1 MSRII
6 VGMSGGVDSS
16 LAACLLEEEGHE
28 VVGVTLKL
36 WPCAEDD
43 GGFTRE
49 DACCSPTETIDAR
62 AVAQLQGIKHYV
74 FDSEDAFRQGV
85 VDDFLASYARG
96 ETPNPCVRCNETI
109 KFGDLWTQADSLG
122 ADAVGTGHYARVVE
136 KDGRL
141 VLGVSADRMKD
152 QTYFLF
158 SLTQDQLA
166 RARFPLGHL
175 TKDQVRSMAAERL
188 LPTAAKKESQD
199 ICFIGEG
206 GTEGFLRQEM
216 PEAFKPG
223 PIVHI
228 DGTVLGEHQGLSA
241 FTIGQR
247 KGLGVAWTEP
257 LFVIRLDMATN
268 TVIMGERPHLDV
280 AGAQLRECT
289 WHLGPLP
296 EEGLKCLVRNR
307 YRMRPIAATIY
318 PTADRGAKV
327 IFDEPCMAPSP
338 GQACVAY
345 SLDEELCLGGG
356 WFETT
361 FSPSELASV

>member
-122 ADAVGTGHYARVVE
+122 
-136 KDGRL
+136 
-141 VLGVSADRMKD
+141 S
-152 QTYFLF
+152 
-158 SLTQDQLA
+158 
-166 RARFPLGHL
+166 
-175 TKDQVRSMAAERL
+175 
-188 LPTAAKKESQD
+188 
-199 ICFIGEG
+199 
-206 GTEGFLRQEM
+206 
-216 PEAFKPG
+216 
-223 PIVHI
+223 
-228 DGTVLGEHQGLSA
+228 
-241 FTIGQR
+241 
-247 KGLGVAWTEP
+247 
-257 LFVIRLDMATN
+257 
-268 TVIMGERPHLDV
+268 
-280 AGAQLRECT
+280 
-289 WHLGPLP
+289 
-296 EEGLKCLVRNR
+296 
-307 YRMRPIAATIY
+307 
-318 PTADRGAKV
+318 
-327 IFDEPCMAPSP
+327 
-338 GQACVAY
+338 
-345 SLDEELCLGGG
+345 
-356 WFETT
+356 
-361 FSPSELASV
+361 

>member
-1 MSRII
+1 MARIV

-16 LAACLLEEEGHE
+16 LAACLLAEAGHE

-36 WPCAEDD
+36 WPCAEED

-62 AVAQLQGIKHYV
+62 SVAQSQGLKHYV
-74 FDSEDAFRQGV
+74 FDSEDAFRRGV

-96 ETPNPCVRCNETI
+96 ETPNPCIRCNETI

-122 ADAVGTGHYARVVE
+122 ADAVGTGHYARVL
-136 KDGRL
+136 KRGDRY
-141 VLGVSADRMKD
+141 VLGVSADRLKD

-158 SLTQDQLA
+158 SLTQDQLS
-166 RARFPLGHL
+166 RVEFPLGAL
-175 TKDQVRSMAAERL
+175 TKDEVRAMAHERL
-188 LPTAAKKESQD
+188 LATAAKRESQD

-216 PEAFKPG
+216 PEAFQPG
-223 PIVHI
+223 PIIHVS
-228 DGTVLGEHQGLSA
+228 GQQLGEHQGLAA

-247 KGLGVAWTEP
+247 KGLGVAWSEP
-257 LFVIRLDMATN
+257 LFVLRLDVASN
-268 TVIMGERPHLDV
+268 TVVLGERPHLDTNSAV
-280 AGAQLRECT
+280 LRACT

-296 EEGLKCLVRNR
+296 TEGLRALVRNR
-307 YRMRPIAATIY
+307 YRMRPVAATIF
-318 PTADRGAKV
+318 PLADGGARV
-327 IFDEPCMAPSP
+327 VYDEPVMAPSP

-345 SLDEELCLGGG
+345 DLAEELCLGGG
-356 WFETT
+356 WFVSGVEGAEG
-361 FSPSELASV
+361 P